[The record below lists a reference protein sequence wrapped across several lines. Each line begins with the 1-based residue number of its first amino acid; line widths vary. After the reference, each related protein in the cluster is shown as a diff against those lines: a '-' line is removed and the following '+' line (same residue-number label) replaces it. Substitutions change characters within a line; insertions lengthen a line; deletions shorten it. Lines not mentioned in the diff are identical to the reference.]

1 MDKLL
6 LSQPKHG
13 WTYFELGTKTYG
25 LSYLTDIPTQWL
37 RAAIYGLEN
46 MAPFVVKGFCEPGR
60 LLCLVSYWNCHVM
73 LEDDED
79 RPLQPD
85 EVEHETVHINMI
97 SFCKMLYASMD
108 RYLDDWSEWDADFY
122 DDEPSQV
129 AARKKEEIRLL
140 LERLSALIQEKEE
153 LFGGGYCFF

>member
-1 MDKLL
+1 MDKCL

-13 WTYFELGTKTYG
+13 WTYFELATKTYG

-46 MAPFVVKGFCEPGR
+46 MVPFVVKGFCEPGR
-60 LLCLVSYWNCHVM
+60 SLCLVSYWNCHVM

-79 RPLQPD
+79 RPPQPD
-85 EVEHETVHINMI
+85 EVEHETVHIPMI

-108 RYLDDWSEWDADFY
+108 RYLDDWSEWDTDFF
-122 DDEPSQV
+122 DDEPSRV

-140 LERLSALIQEKEE
+140 LERLFALIQEKEE
-153 LFGGGYCFF
+153 LFGDGNGFF